1 MAKPRY
7 RASQSPTNAALW
19 PPSVASV
26 YVPAGAVHP
35 PEHQGGVGEGDDDVG
50 VKLVADLWQEGWR
63 TPDTSGA
70 GQGRALHCPSL
81 PASMHAQDMIQAA
94 VAAARSARP
103 RLTAFLMVHTAV
115 GLPGSGDT
123 AISAAGAG
131 KCRAGEEESRPLVRV
146 AADGDKSQTCA
157 DSSSSVSR
165 AAAEAGRCHTPVT
178 ARPGRS
184 TRSVERAPRPQ
195 AA

>member
-1 MAKPRY
+1 M
-7 RASQSPTNAALW
+7 
-19 PPSVASV
+19 
-26 YVPAGAVHP
+26 HP

-50 VKLVADLWQEGWR
+50 VKLVADLWQGGAADNR
-63 TPDTSGA
+63 QMRSRA
-70 GQGRALHCPSL
+70 GQGRALHFPSL

-131 KCRAGEEESRPLVRV
+131 K
-146 AADGDKSQTCA
+146 
-157 DSSSSVSR
+157 
-165 AAAEAGRCHTPVT
+165 
-178 ARPGRS
+178 
-184 TRSVERAPRPQ
+184 
-195 AA
+195 